1 MQVIAQLTGYI
12 GILGSLEWSYAGTI
26 EINIVSLGIIGD
38 GVSCSGWLT
47 RQVCRAGR
55 LPSEVTVVLVR
66 GMCHCHLS
74 MGMHGGSMQGITVG
88 SLLTITTVIILIV
101 VLSVE
106 GRGCVVT
113 FDHGW
118 WAGIKGWF
126 GIIHKDGR
134 LTFED

>member
-1 MQVIAQLTGYI
+1 M
-12 GILGSLEWSYAGTI
+12 
-26 EINIVSLGIIGD
+26 
-38 GVSCSGWLT
+38 
-47 RQVCRAGR
+47 
-55 LPSEVTVVLVR
+55 VLVR
-66 GMCHCHLS
+66 GMCHCYLS

-118 WAGIKGWF
+118 WAGIKRWLR
-126 GIIHKDGR
+126 IIHKDGG